1 MVPIASGSSKSP
13 PVAIAYS
20 RGAGWRRFTVW
31 VARRDG
37 SVAAL
42 CPLVPKNAKIDKD
55 ELVRV
60 YHGREEEGMWGGDR
74 LHKSPGDVLPYPDL
88 KTES

>member
-1 MVPIASGSSKSP
+1 MVPIASGSSKSQ
-13 PVAIAYS
+13 PVAIAHS

-42 CPLVPKNAKIDKD
+42 CPLAPKNAKIAKD

-60 YHGREEEGMWGGDR
+60 DHSGKGTGDTIQ
-74 LHKSPGDVLPYPDL
+74 SPGDVLRYPRL
-88 KTES
+88 KTEG